1 MARDRDKPRD
11 GTRLTGRGAG
21 LLLLSLAVTVTGAV
35 LPEPNAVRL
44 GLLGMLLL
52 PLTWPLARRNLRAL
66 RVERKLPETCFA
78 GQLFPMDLVIVN
90 DKPRLDSVA
99 VELEDGIA
107 GPAERGLTA
116 RWLRCGGGRVVRTLT
131 TRLLR
136 RGTAHR
142 VRSMLSSNFPLGLW
156 RSRRELRDSVEV
168 TVYPRPVT
176 PRTLEEATD
185 SAMIDAEESEST
197 HRDWMGDFHGVRG
210 FQPGD
215 RLKLLHWPSIARSG
229 RLMVRQFDRPLPEKY
244 FVVFHSIFPGRQSG
258 ERGDAFESAMEL
270 LCGLLMHCRDNNIP
284 MDLMASFTDWQAVPV
299 STPPQVEDAL
309 YLLAAARRNGER
321 DATNLLRALS
331 YVERHTRVFILSDVS
346 VRDWEPLLPEFPF
359 AITCMSVGD
368 LRVKRPGSFRPM
380 TESGEK
386 SAQFTELS
394 RQ

>member
-1 MARDRDKPRD
+1 MARDREKPRD

-44 GLLGMLLL
+44 GLLGMLLI
-52 PLTWPLARRNLRAL
+52 PVTWPLARRNLRRL
-66 RVERKLPETCFA
+66 RVERTLPESCFA
-78 GQLFPMDLVIVN
+78 GQLFPMELALVN

-116 RWLRCGGGRVVRTLT
+116 RWVRCGGGKVVRKLT

-136 RGTAHR
+136 RGLSPR
-142 VRSMLSSNFPLGLW
+142 VRSMLSSTFPLGIW
-156 RSRRELRDSVEV
+156 RSRVEV
-168 TVYPRPVT
+168 RDRVEITVFPRPVT
-176 PRTLEEATD
+176 PRALEEGVD

-215 RLKLLHWPSIARSG
+215 RLKMLHWPTIARSG

-244 FVVFHSIFPGRQSG
+244 FVVFHSIYPGKQSG

-270 LCGLLMHCRDNNIP
+270 LCGLLLYCRDNCIP
-284 MDLMASFTDWQAVPV
+284 LDLMASFADWETIPI
-299 STPPQVEDAL
+299 SNPPQIEDAL
-309 YLLAAARRNGER
+309 YMLAGARRSGER
-321 DATNLLRALS
+321 DAVQLLRALAC
-331 YVERHTRVFILSDVS
+331 VERHTRVFILSDVP
-346 VRDWEPLLPEFPF
+346 VRDWEALLPDFPF
-359 AITCMSVGD
+359 AITCMSVVD
-368 LRVKRPGSFRPM
+368 LRIKRPGMFKAPGSVAP
-380 TESGEK
+380 
-386 SAQFTELS
+386 
-394 RQ
+394 

>member
-1 MARDRDKPRD
+1 MARDREKPRD

-52 PLTWPLARRNLRAL
+52 PVTWPLARRNLRLL
-66 RVERKLPETCFA
+66 RVERKLPESCFA
-78 GQLFPMDLVIVN
+78 GQLFPMDLIVVN

-116 RWLRCGGGRVVRTLT
+116 RWLRCGGGRVVRNLT

-136 RGTAHR
+136 RGTTHR
-142 VRSMLSSNFPLGLW
+142 VRSMLSSTFPLGLW
-156 RSRRELRDSVEV
+156 RSRREIRDNVEV
-168 TVYPRPVT
+168 TVFPRPVT
-176 PRTLEEATD
+176 PRALEEATD
-185 SAMIDAEESEST
+185 TAMIDAEESESS

-215 RLKLLHWPSIARSG
+215 RLKLLHWPTIARSG

-244 FVVFHSIFPGRQSG
+244 FVVFHSVFPGKQSG

-270 LCGLLMHCRDNNIP
+270 LCGLLMYCRDNCIP
-284 MDLMASFTDWQAVPV
+284 LDLMASFTDWQAVAV
-299 STPPQVEDAL
+299 TTPPQIEDAL
-309 YLLAAARRNGER
+309 YLLSDARRAGER
-321 DATNLLRALS
+321 DVSQLLRALAH
-331 YVERHTRVFILSDVS
+331 VERHTRVFILSDVP
-346 VRDWEPLLPEFPF
+346 VRDWEPLLPDFPF
-359 AITCMSVGD
+359 SITCMSVTD
-368 LRVKRPGSFRPM
+368 LRIKRPGIFKAASPV
-380 TESGEK
+380 SN
-386 SAQFTELS
+386 Q
-394 RQ
+394 

>member
-1 MARDRDKPRD
+1 MARDREKPRD

-52 PLTWPLARRNLRAL
+52 PVTWPLAKRNLRLL
-66 RVERKLPETCFA
+66 RVERKLPESCFA
-78 GQLFPMDLVIVN
+78 GQLFPMDLAVVN

-99 VELEDGIA
+99 VELEDGVA

-116 RWLRCGGGRVVRTLT
+116 RWLRCGGGRVVRNLT

-142 VRSMLSSNFPLGLW
+142 VRSLFSSTFPLGLW
-156 RSRRELRDSVEV
+156 RSRRELRDSVSV
-168 TVYPRPVT
+168 TVFPRPVT
-176 PRTLEEATD
+176 PRALEEATD
-185 SAMIDAEESEST
+185 TAMIDAEDSESA
-197 HRDWMGDFHGVRG
+197 HRDWMGDFHGVRA

-215 RLKLLHWPSIARSG
+215 RLKHLHWPTVARSG

-244 FVVFHSIFPGRQSG
+244 FVVFHSVFPGKQSG

-270 LCGLLMHCRDNNIP
+270 LCGLLMHCRDNSIP
-284 MDLMASFTDWQAVPV
+284 LDLMASFTDWQAIPV
-299 STPPQVEDAL
+299 TTPPQIEDAL
-309 YLLAAARRNGER
+309 YLLADARRAGER
-321 DATNLLRALS
+321 DISNLLRALAH
-331 YVERHTRVFILSDVS
+331 VERHTRVFILSDVS

-359 AITCMSVGD
+359 AITCMTVTD
-368 LRVKRPGSFRPM
+368 LRIKRPGNFKPSQAAASSH
-380 TESGEK
+380 SGP
-386 SAQFTELS
+386 S
-394 RQ
+394 

>member
-1 MARDRDKPRD
+1 MARDREKTRD

-21 LLLLSLAVTVTGAV
+21 LLLLALAVTVTGAL

-66 RVERKLPETCFA
+66 RVERRLPETCFA
-78 GQLFPMDLVIVN
+78 GQLFPMDLVVVN

-116 RWLRCGGGRVVRTLT
+116 RWLRCRGGRVVRTLT
-131 TRLLR
+131 TRLMR

-142 VRSMLSSNFPLGLW
+142 LRSMLSSTFPLGLW
-156 RSRRELRDSVEV
+156 RSRQELRDTIEV

-176 PRTLEEATD
+176 PRALEEATD

-197 HRDWMGDFHGVRG
+197 HRDWMGDFHGIRA

-215 RLKLLHWPSIARSG
+215 RLKLLHWPSLARSG

-244 FVVFHSIFPGRQSG
+244 FVVFHSIYPGKTTG

-270 LCGLLMHCRDNNIP
+270 LCGLLLHCRDTCIP
-284 MDLMASFTDWQAVPV
+284 LDLIASFNNWQPIPV
-299 STPPQVEDAL
+299 ATPPQIEDAL

-321 DATNLLRALS
+321 EAASLIRALS
-331 YVERHTRVFILSDVS
+331 FVERHTRVFILSDVS
-346 VRDWEPLLPEFPF
+346 VRDWEPLLPDFPF
-359 AITCMSVGD
+359 SITCMSVSD
-368 LRVKRPGSFRPM
+368 LRIKRPGVFKPA
-380 TESGEK
+380 TEAGK
-386 SAQFTELS
+386 SAQFS
-394 RQ
+394 VPGAQ